1 MANTIKIS
9 KSKNLIFKKL
19 SFLYLVFILF
29 LFLSSPGQFVE
40 HYQNLVP
47 GQQSLVAHLE
57 ERLNDFEPTEASQ
70 SQLKEL
76 SIATLAQIKALEQDY
91 VAYRQQN
98 HISGEKLK
106 ENHFANDEVLKGP
119 KGERLQGLLRDFVV
133 QFRSLGGKD
142 LEKKLMK
149 PLDFGDQAQAALPF
163 FFQDTP
169 NGVVQSIFL
178 HFQSIILINTLN
190 RLEGEEVSLKN
201 PEVQP
206 IGNLD
211 LIQNFKKVLAPGE
224 KLLFKVKAEEAEEN
238 ALQVW
243 INQEELN
250 PVSADSIYAYYEY
263 TPLMT
268 GHYSVDILYSKSHY
282 YHNFVVNKAGFKFE
296 QDRSSFLAQVGEEHV
311 ITLNPSYLPKEGLSF
326 SSEHAD
332 VKFEANQLRITPFH
346 PGAFTVYLNEE
357 GAIVDSLNLYA
368 KDVGIIDVAL
378 MDIAGNQD
386 VSDDAIRLEA
396 VNPFWQV
403 VNFNLNITYPNG
415 RQKVLHN
422 ATRFLR
428 PDLKEYIQSAP
439 AGSLLAFEEIKV
451 IGKNGETY
459 RDGRTLIKR
468 K

>member
-57 ERLNDFEPTEASQ
+57 ERLNDFKPSEEGQ

-76 SIATLAQIKALEQDY
+76 SLNTLMQLKTLEQDY
-91 VAYRQQN
+91 VAYRLQN
-98 HISGEKLK
+98 RISGEKLK

-119 KGERLQGLLRDFVV
+119 KGEQLEGLLRDFVV

-142 LEKKLMK
+142 LEKKLMQ

-178 HFQSIILINTLN
+178 HFQSTILINTLN
-190 RLEGEEVSLKN
+190 RLEGKAVRLKN
-201 PEVQP
+201 PEVLP

-211 LIQNFKKVLAPGE
+211 LIQNFKRVLAPGE
-224 KLLFKVKAEEAEEN
+224 KLLFKVKAEESKTN

-243 INQEELN
+243 INQEELK
-250 PVSADSIYAYYEY
+250 PISADSVYAYFEY
-263 TPLMT
+263 VPLMT
-268 GHYSVDILYSKSHY
+268 GHYSVDILYSNSHY

-346 PGAFTVYLNEE
+346 PGAFTVYLNQE
-357 GAIVDSLNLYA
+357 GSSIDSLNLYA
-368 KDVGIIDVAL
+368 KDVSIIDVAL
-378 MDIAGNQD
+378 MDIAGNQNA
-386 VSDDAIRLEA
+386 SNEAIRLEA

-428 PDLKEYIQSAP
+428 PDLKEHIQAAP
-439 AGSLLAFEEIKV
+439 SGSLFAFEEIKV

>member
-47 GQQSLVAHLE
+47 GQQSLVEHLE
-57 ERLNDFEPTEASQ
+57 ARLNDFKPQEAAQ
-70 SQLKEL
+70 GQLKEL
-76 SIATLAQIKALEQDY
+76 SLKTLSQLKALEQDY
-91 VAYRQQN
+91 VAYRIEN
-98 HISGEKLK
+98 RISGEKLK
-106 ENHFANDEVLKGP
+106 ENHFANNEVLKGV
-119 KGERLQGLLRDFVV
+119 KGSQLKELLQKFVV
-133 QFRSLGGKD
+133 EFQNLGGKD
-142 LEKKLMK
+142 LERKLMN

-190 RLEGEEVSLKN
+190 RLEGKNVSLKN

-211 LIQNFKKVLAPGE
+211 LIQNFKKVLVPGE
-224 KLLFKVKAEEAEEN
+224 KLLFKVKAQEQAEG

-243 INQEELN
+243 INQEALH
-250 PVSADSIYAYYEY
+250 PVNTDSLYAYYEF
-263 TPLMT
+263 TPAKT
-268 GHYSVDILYSKSHY
+268 GYYSVDILFDNSHY

-296 QDRSSFLAQVGEEHV
+296 QDRSSFIAQVGEEHV
-311 ITLNPSYLPKEGLSF
+311 ITLNPSYLPKEGIRFTSA
-326 SSEHAD
+326 HAD
-332 VKFEANQLRITPFH
+332 VKFEANGLRITPFH
-346 PGAFTVYLNEE
+346 PGAFTVYLHQDEVL
-357 GAIVDSLNLYA
+357 IDSLNLYA
-368 KDVGIIDVAL
+368 KDVSIIDVAL
-378 MDIAGNQD
+378 MDIAGQEEG
-386 VSDDAIRLEA
+386 SAEAIRLEA
-396 VNPFWQV
+396 INPFWQV

-428 PDLKEYIQSAP
+428 PALKEHIQDAP
-439 AGSLLAFEEIKV
+439 AGSLLAFEAIKV